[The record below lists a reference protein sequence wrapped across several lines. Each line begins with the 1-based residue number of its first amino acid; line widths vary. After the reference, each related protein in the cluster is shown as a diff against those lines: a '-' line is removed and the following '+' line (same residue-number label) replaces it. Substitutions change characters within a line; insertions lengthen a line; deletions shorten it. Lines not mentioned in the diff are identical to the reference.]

1 MKILNLELA
10 RAKARVFIG
19 TGIDLLEVF
28 DEVRKELKNQGLELA
43 LYIED
48 LVVLHGIDL
57 EHAQALS
64 VGTGTGGERC
74 GMRTAIAVTDGYLH
88 EGFDTLTT
96 RAHHYSLNLNTTDHL
111 DEEFTFS
118 YVARYLNA
126 ARVGLDGLTRAH
138 KKAKADEDWLPNA
151 CEKCEYK
158 PECHG
163 TFGSDANGYGLY
175 PFNTEAVGR
184 LAALANGINPP
195 PENFDP
201 REIVR
206 WVVGN
211 ALEAASEELP
221 KGEFPSR
228 NFAEVLDPDRKN
240 VAVDVRNDLSE
251 ENHGQRRIALLNFWA
266 SPPVEEITNLKPGIH
281 AAFALPER
289 SRTGIVEP
297 KPPKPD
303 VPTPP
308 KVDKLAA
315 AVDAWAN
322 GDDTLSASNALVV
335 RKFVFG
341 AVVERIRYGH
351 HGRRITGTSRKVT
364 VGHIPFEESDVR
376 IESAQGGGTELER
389 PFSIKIP
396 RNAKMAVFLKT
407 ALKVNDDKGWS
418 GIEEKRFVE
427 ATSLLDGW
435 VKELLKTSRPRK
447 ADLASALQLLAI
459 TAQPGLSASEF
470 DGTEVE
476 ALIQGSSLGGDRTR
490 AWDRWQKKAERL
502 RSTALRQ
509 VEQRASQAKGE
520 IGGTSLLDAAQVLPR
535 LRALK
540 TTKELGTKLEGDD
553 AFVEELRS
561 LAEYQSSA
569 STSEWKEVTKLLDQV
584 GDHLA
589 GAKGRDELVG
599 AVKEAVGE
607 AKSQQVLPIKDA
619 AEKVKDLADEV
630 DSSAFATVDRLG
642 KVTDPQAGDLWQ
654 LLPDPRGELEAL
666 VSYVETA
673 AGVIQFLEEHVES
686 SQSGNSGTGDLP
698 ALRGGLRTLG
708 DLLGEVVGSD
718 TV

>member
-1 MKILNLELA
+1 MNGDKTLSGPNA
-10 RAKARVFIG
+10 RAVRQF
-19 TGIDLLEVF
+19 VF
-28 DEVRKELKNQGLELA
+28 D
-43 LYIED
+43 
-48 LVVLHGIDL
+48 
-57 EHAQALS
+57 
-64 VGTGTGGERC
+64 
-74 GMRTAIAVTDGYLH
+74 
-88 EGFDTLTT
+88 
-96 RAHHYSLNLNTTDHL
+96 
-111 DEEFTFS
+111 
-118 YVARYLNA
+118 
-126 ARVGLDGLTRAH
+126 
-138 KKAKADEDWLPNA
+138 
-151 CEKCEYK
+151 
-158 PECHG
+158 
-163 TFGSDANGYGLY
+163 
-175 PFNTEAVGR
+175 
-184 LAALANGINPP
+184 
-195 PENFDP
+195 
-201 REIVR
+201 
-206 WVVGN
+206 
-211 ALEAASEELP
+211 
-221 KGEFPSR
+221 
-228 NFAEVLDPDRKN
+228 
-240 VAVDVRNDLSE
+240 
-251 ENHGQRRIALLNFWA
+251 
-266 SPPVEEITNLKPGIH
+266 
-281 AAFALPER
+281 
-289 SRTGIVEP
+289 
-297 KPPKPD
+297 
-303 VPTPP
+303 
-308 KVDKLAA
+308 
-315 AVDAWAN
+315 
-322 GDDTLSASNALVV
+322 
-335 RKFVFG
+335 

-351 HGRRITGTSRKVT
+351 HGRRITGTGRKVT

-376 IESAQGGGTELER
+376 IEAAQGGGKELKR
-389 PFSIKIP
+389 PFTINIP
-396 RNAKMAVFLKT
+396 RTPQMAVFLKT

-520 IGGTSLLDAAQVLPR
+520 TGGTSLLDAAQVLPR

-607 AKSQQVLPIKDA
+607 AKSQQVLPTKDA